1 MRRYFRDQMLE
12 ADDIDDFDLIDD
24 FDDDDADLDDEFD
37 DEFDEEDIVDDIEEY
52 DGEDERFEILSTVAE
67 NLNVDYDIVAGTYFR
82 FYVSTSVT
90 VEVELQDPDEKPVY
104 TVTSDETEFDCTKA
118 TTDISDLCDALTLAI
133 MVVKE
138 AKEKLRGV

>member
-1 MRRYFRDQMLE
+1 MRSYFRDQMLE

-24 FDDDDADLDDEFD
+24 FDDEFD
-37 DEFDEEDIVDDIEEY
+37 DEDVDEEDVVDDIEEY
-52 DGEDERFEILSTVAE
+52 DGEDERFEILSAVAD

-90 VEVELQDPDEKPVY
+90 VEVELQDIDEKPVY
-104 TVTSDETEFDCTKA
+104 TVTTDETEFDCTKA
-118 TTDISDLCDALTLAI
+118 TTDVSDLCDALTLAI